1 MRRNRIPIT
10 VAVLILAIL
19 LASCSKAEMSEITSM
34 EQLNDKAYSVGV
46 GEGSAGMFAVEE
58 HLPEAEMLLYSSNVT
73 GYAAVQQGKL
83 DAYAYD
89 RIMMEFAIA
98 GGLDDVHLLE
108 GSLGEAMDIAVGIS
122 PKTEIP
128 DLTEKINQFLQ
139 ELRDEGTLDDM
150 YYRWVTTASSEMPDI
165 PKAENP
171 EYHLK
176 VGTSGLVQPFSY
188 YEGTTLTG
196 YDLELIYRFAYW
208 LGADVEISVYDYG
221 GIIAAAETGD
231 IDCIM
236 ANLNATPERREKLE
250 FSDGYLLSETAVMVR
265 DISDTA
271 AQVYQTIDALTTPGV
286 RLGILTG
293 SVFDALTQEDFPEA
307 ELAYYNTMPDMV
319 YSVTIGQLDAFMV
332 DEPVA
337 RYMELEYPAVT
348 YLPQLMSETDYAFA
362 FPKTDEGAVL
372 RDQMNE
378 FLAKLRSDG
387 TLEAIDNVWFGSD
400 ESKKVID
407 LTGLSGEN
415 GILKLATNT
424 ENPPFSYLANG
435 QIVGYE
441 IDIATRFCAAYG
453 YALELHNMDFAALI
467 PGLGERYDIAASC
480 IAVTEERAESV
491 WFSEPDYSGGTV
503 MMVRGAEESKSFWTA
518 LAESFE
524 KTFLRENRWKLI
536 VQGIETTVLIS
547 LLATILGTVLGFGLC
562 LLKLSK
568 YTLARGVVQIYIR
581 LLQGTPMV
589 VLLMILF
596 YLVFAGSGLDGVW
609 VAIIGFGINLAAYV
623 CEMIRTGI
631 QSVDRG
637 QTEAALALGFTR
649 TRAFFQIVMP
659 QAARQF
665 LPIFKGEFISLIK
678 MTSVVGYI
686 AVQDLTKMSDIIRS
700 RTYEAFFPLISTA
713 VIYFVIAWVL
723 TSLLRPI
730 ERTVTPDRKR
740 RKVKGVKLP

>member
-1 MRRNRIPIT
+1 MQRKWSFIT
-10 VAVLILAIL
+10 AIL
-19 LASCSKAEMSEITSM
+19 LAVLLAGCSKTEAPEITSI
-34 EQLNDKAYSVGV
+34 EQLNDRAYSVGV
-46 GEGSAGMFAVEE
+46 GEGAAGMFAVEDY
-58 HLPEAEMLLYSSNVT
+58 LPDAEMLLYSSDVT
-73 GYAAVQQGKL
+73 GYAAVQQGEL

-98 GGLDDVHLLE
+98 GGLDGVRLLE
-108 GSLGEAMDIAVGIS
+108 GRLGDTMDIAVGIS

-128 DLTEKINQFLQ
+128 NLTQKVNQFLLELQ
-139 ELRDEGTLDDM
+139 EDGTLEDM
-150 YYRWVTTASSEMPDI
+150 YRRWVTMASSEMPDI
-165 PKAENP
+165 PKAEHP
-171 EYHLK
+171 KYHLK
-176 VGTSGLVQPFSY
+176 VGTTGVVQPFSY

-208 LGADVEISVYDYG
+208 LGAEVEIDVYDYG
-221 GIIAAAETGD
+221 GIIAAAESGD

-250 FSDGYLLSETAVMVR
+250 FSEGYLLSETAVMVK
-265 DISDTA
+265 SAPGAVQTYQSTEELA
-271 AQVYQTIDALTTPGV
+271 APGT

-293 SVFDALTQEDFPEA
+293 SVFDALTQEAFPNA
-307 ELAYYNTMPDMV
+307 ELAYYNNIPDMA
-319 YSVTIGQLDAFMV
+319 YSVTTGQLDAFMV

-348 YLPQLMSETDYAFA
+348 HIPELLSETDYAIA
-362 FPKTDEGAVL
+362 FPKTEAGARL

-378 FLAKLRSDG
+378 FMAALESDG
-387 TLEAIDNVWFGSD
+387 ILAEIDEIWFGSD

-407 LTGLSGEN
+407 LSGLTGEN
-415 GILKLATNT
+415 GVLQLATNT
-424 ENPPFSYLANG
+424 ENPPFSYLYDG
-435 QIVGYE
+435 EIVGYE
-441 IDIATRFCAAYG
+441 IDIVARFCAAHGYG
-453 YALELHNMDFAALI
+453 LEIHNMDFAALI
-467 PGLGERYDIAASC
+467 PGLGERYDLAASC

-491 WFSEPDYSGGTV
+491 HFSDPGYSGGTV
-503 MMVRGAEESKSFWTA
+503 MMVRGTDEEKGFWTS

-524 KTFLRENRWKLI
+524 KTFIRENRWKHI
-536 VQGIETTVLIS
+536 VQGIGTTVLIS
-547 LLATILGTVLGFGLC
+547 LLATILGSILGFGLC
-562 LLKLSK
+562 LLKLSGNS
-568 YTLARGVVQIYIR
+568 LAKGFAQVYIR
-581 LLQGTPMV
+581 ILQGTPMV

-609 VAIIGFGINLAAYV
+609 VAVVGFGLNLAAYV

-637 QTEAALALGFTR
+637 QTEAALALGYTR
-649 TRAFFQIVMP
+649 TRAFLQIVMP

-665 LPIFKGEFISLIK
+665 LPVFKGEFISLIK

-713 VIYFVIAWVL
+713 VIYFLIAWLL
-723 TSLLRPI
+723 TSLLKPI
-730 ERTVTPDRKR
+730 ERRVEPDRR
-740 RKVKGVKLP
+740 RRGVKGVKLS

>member
-1 MRRNRIPIT
+1 MRRKWILIT
-10 VAVLILAIL
+10 VAVLIQAVL
-19 LASCSKAEMSEITSM
+19 LVGCSKTKTPEITSI

-46 GEGSAGMFAVEE
+46 GEGAAGMFAVEE
-58 HLPEAEMLLYSSNVT
+58 YLPEAEMLLYSSDVT
-73 GYAAVQQGKL
+73 GYAAVRQGEL

-98 GGLDDVHLLE
+98 GEVEGVRLLE
-108 GSLGEAMDIAVGIS
+108 GSLGETMDIAVGIS

-128 DLTEKINQFLQ
+128 NLTQKVNQFLR

-150 YYRWVTTASSEMPDI
+150 YRRWVTMADDQMPDI
-165 PKAENP
+165 PKAEHP
-171 EYHLK
+171 TYHLK
-176 VGTSGLVQPFSY
+176 VGTTGVVQPFSY
-188 YEGTTLTG
+188 YKGTTLTG
-196 YDLELIYRFAYW
+196 YDLEMIYRFTYW
-208 LGADVEISVYDYG
+208 LGADVEIAVYDYG
-221 GIIAAAETGD
+221 GIIAAAESGD

-250 FSDGYLLSETAVMVR
+250 FSEGYLLSETAVMVR
-265 DISDTA
+265 DDSTTA
-271 AQVYQTIDALTTPGV
+271 MQGYQTIESLTAPGV

-293 SVFDALTQEDFPEA
+293 SVFDALTQDAFPEA
-307 ELAYYNTMPDMV
+307 ELAYYNNIPDMA
-319 YSVTIGQLDAFMV
+319 YSVTTNQLDAFMA

-348 YLPQLMSETDYAFA
+348 YIPQLMSETDYAFA
-362 FPKTDEGAVL
+362 FPKTEEGGVL

-378 FLAKLRSDG
+378 FLTKIKTDG
-387 TLEAIDNVWFGSD
+387 TLEEIDGIWFGSD

-407 LTGLSGEN
+407 LTELTGEN
-415 GILKLATNT
+415 GTLQLATNT

-441 IDIATRFCAAYG
+441 IDIAVRFCAAYG

-467 PGLGERYDIAASC
+467 PGLGERYNIAASC
-480 IAVTEERAESV
+480 IAVTAERAESV
-491 WFSEPDYSGGTV
+491 YFSEPDYSGGTV
-503 MMVRGAEESKSFWTA
+503 MMVRGEEEAESFWA
-518 LAESFE
+518 SLAESFE
-524 KTFLRENRWKLI
+524 KTFIRENRWQLI
-536 VQGIETTVLIS
+536 VQGIGTTVLIS
-547 LLATILGTVLGFGLC
+547 VLATLLGSVLGFGLC
-562 LLKLSK
+562 LLKISK
-568 YTLARGVVQIYIR
+568 YPLARGFAQVYIR
-581 LLQGTPMV
+581 VLQGTPMV

-596 YLVFAGSGLDGVW
+596 YLVFAGSGLGSIW
-609 VAIIGFGINLAAYV
+609 VAVIGFGLNLAAYV

-631 QSVDRG
+631 QSVERG

-649 TRAFFQIVMP
+649 SRAFFQIVMP

-665 LPIFKGEFISLIK
+665 LPVFKGEFISLIK

-713 VIYFVIAWVL
+713 IIYFLIAWLL

-730 ERTVTPDRKR
+730 ERKVTPDRKR
-740 RKVKGVKLP
+740 RKVKGVKLS